1 MHVTVR
7 LASAI
12 SKRVDDVELSAR
24 AAAEELVLL
33 PLSGQYVTGS
43 GEGGFLLGYAGWTEA
58 EFGDALRRLITLLR
72 SARHN

>member
-7 LASAI
+7 VASAI

-33 PLSGQYVTGS
+33 PLSGQYA
-43 GEGGFLLGYAGWTEA
+43 GEAREQGFLLGYAGWSESQFDEA
-58 EFGDALRRLITLLR
+58 LARLIALLR
-72 SARHN
+72 STARR